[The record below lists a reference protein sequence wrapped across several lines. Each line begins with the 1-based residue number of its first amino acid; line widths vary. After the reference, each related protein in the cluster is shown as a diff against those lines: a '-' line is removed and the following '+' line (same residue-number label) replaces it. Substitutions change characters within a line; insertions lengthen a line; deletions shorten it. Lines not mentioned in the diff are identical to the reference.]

1 MGIMEDAKQAK
12 SKNGKGKPSPQ
23 TRRAKITTFHPTE
36 RERSDLA
43 NGIYGPLEAIETLEK
58 ALSEWA
64 SISIGFKPE
73 NEAYFVILRDNRVP
87 WNEAPALSYWNKDLA
102 RAITGLGYALGNR
115 YEGFP
120 DGAYQ
125 QDLFSEDW

>member
-1 MGIMEDAKQAK
+1 MGIMEDARHAK
-12 SKNGKGKPSPQ
+12 SKGGKNKPNPQ
-23 TRRAKITTFHPTE
+23 TRRAKITTFHPTTEE
-36 RERSDLA
+36 RTELEK
-43 NGIYGPLEAIETLEK
+43 GIYGPLEALETLEK
-58 ALSEWA
+58 ALSQWA

-73 NEAYFVILRDNRVP
+73 NEAFFVILRDNRVP

-102 RAITGLGYALGNR
+102 RAITGMGFALENR

-125 QDLFSEDW
+125 QDLFSDDW